1 MDISADGAEGLHYAL
16 EYDYDA
22 IILDV
27 MLPGMDGYRVPGI
40 RASKQTP
47 VLMLSARGSV
57 DERVKGLRL
66 GADDY
71 LPKPFS
77 LIELVA
83 RIQALVRR
91 RSTDGADITQ
101 LQIHDL
107 HLDLLARRVFR
118 AGTRQELTAKSFPC
132 SVCWRVIKG
141 NPVKMMIAEQVWD
154 MNFDSD
160 ANVVEVAIKRPRAKI
175 DAPFRSSY
183 CIPCAVWAMFLKWT
197 RHTKLSEEKHMFRRS
212 ISVHMALMFALSALL
227 IVSAIGIL
235 VAKFATR
242 LIAKQMHNELLFH
255 ESLMSP
261 WIIARTSAEGWST
274 LANKFTV
281 WPVQRGTGALL
292 DCQ

>member
-1 MDISADGAEGLHYAL
+1 MRLLLVEDEEKTSIYLSRALGESGFTVDVSADGAEGLHYTL
-16 EYDYDA
+16 EFDYDA

-27 MLPGMDGYRVPGI
+27 MLPGMDGYRVLEGM
-40 RASKQTP
+40 RANKPTP

-91 RSTDGADITQ
+91 RSVDGADITQ

-118 AGTRQELTAKSFPC
+118 AGTRLELTAKEFSLL
-132 SVCWRVIKG
+132 SLLARHQGEILS
-141 NPVKMMIAEQVWD
+141 KMMIAEQVWD

-160 ANVVEVAIKRPRAKI
+160 ANVVEVAIKRLRAKVDI
-175 DAPFRSSY
+175 PFD
-183 CIPCAVWAMFLKWT
+183 IKLL
-197 RHTKLSEEKHMFRRS
+197 HT
-212 ISVHMALMFALSALL
+212 V
-227 IVSAIGIL
+227 
-235 VAKFATR
+235 
-242 LIAKQMHNELLFH
+242 
-255 ESLMSP
+255 
-261 WIIARTSAEGWST
+261 
-274 LANKFTV
+274 
-281 WPVQRGTGALL
+281 RGMGYVLEVRPE
-292 DCQ
+292 

>member
-1 MDISADGAEGLHYAL
+1 
-16 EYDYDA
+16 
-22 IILDV
+22 
-27 MLPGMDGYRVPGI
+27 MLPGIDGYRVLEGL

-91 RSTDGADITQ
+91 RTTDGADITQ

-118 AGTRQELTAKSFPC
+118 GGLRLELTAKEFSLL
-132 SVCWRVIKG
+132 SLLARHQGEILS
-141 NPVKMMIAEQVWD
+141 KMMIAEQVWD

-160 ANVVEVAIKRPRAKI
+160 ANVVEVAIKRLRAKI
-175 DAPFRSSY
+175 DTPFE
-183 CIPCAVWAMFLKWT
+183 VTLL
-197 RHTKLSEEKHMFRRS
+197 HTVRGMGYVLE
-212 ISVHMALMFALSALL
+212 
-227 IVSAIGIL
+227 
-235 VAKFATR
+235 
-242 LIAKQMHNELLFH
+242 
-255 ESLMSP
+255 
-261 WIIARTSAEGWST
+261 ARTG
-274 LANKFTV
+274 FQ
-281 WPVQRGTGALL
+281 P
-292 DCQ
+292 